1 MSTTCLW
8 CKDRR
13 EGRLKIRDHPSNKE
27 EPIMELETFL
37 QKLTNQAV
45 PGGAAAAAHAAAMGA
60 ALLSKVARVAL
71 QRPNLGDPTADRFQT
86 LWATAREQQEILI
99 DLAEKDTQA
108 YQGLLDLGRSPAD
121 DDLLN
126 RAWGKVIDI
135 PLHLAEACRLLLDA
149 SDQVDQ
155 ICPPHLLP
163 DIWIAQSLLT
173 AGERAGVWCVQANL
187 RAAPSTVDGEPF
199 RSRLQALGNGTPCPP
214 GSDMN

>member
-1 MSTTCLW
+1 
-8 CKDRR
+8 
-13 EGRLKIRDHPSNKE
+13 
-27 EPIMELETFL
+27 MELETFL

-71 QRPNLGDPTADRFQT
+71 QRPNPGDPTADRFQT
-86 LWATAREQQEILI
+86 LGAAAREQQEILI

-121 DDLLN
+121 DDLLD

-135 PLHLAEACRLLLDA
+135 PLHLAESCRLLLDA
-149 SDQVDQ
+149 SDQIDQ

-187 RAAPSTVDGEPF
+187 RVAPSTIDAEPF
-199 RSRLQALGNGTPCPP
+199 RSRLRALGNVTPCPP
-214 GSDMN
+214 GSDLD